1 MQLISDNLEDGY
13 LDADDGDADT
23 PREECGVFGIYAP
36 GEDVARLTF
45 FGLFALQHRGQESA
59 GIAVADGQ
67 HIEMEKGMGLVT
79 QVFNEHALGQLKG
92 HIAIGHVRYSTT
104 GSSVVQNAQPLQCIL
119 SAGSVAVAHN
129 GNLINTQELREEMQT
144 RGIRFETT
152 NDSEIIARLVAEG
165 RELGLSTAD
174 ATRRMMGMV
183 KGAYSLTILTE
194 SEVVGVRDP
203 FGVRPLCLG
212 RIEGGV
218 NGAGHGPGGDRWV
231 LASETCALHT
241 IDAAFVRE
249 LAPGEIV
256 VIDERGVRRERG
268 VPMDREALC
277 MLEMI
282 YFARPDSAIHGLSLH
297 IARQRMGMELARE
310 YPAIGADLVI
320 GVPDSG
326 TPAALG
332 FSQASG
338 IRFGEGFIKNRYIQ
352 RTFIQPDQRMR
363 ELGVRMKL
371 TPIREMLKGK
381 KVVMVDDSIVRGTT
395 TGKVVRLLLDAG
407 AKEVH
412 VRISAPPVKFPCF
425 YGIDMAS
432 RDQLIAAKQSVEDI
446 RRHIG
451 ATSLG
456 YLSPDGLSRA
466 LSVPSDN
473 FCLACF
479 TGEYPIPIPDHVK
492 VSKFA
497 LEMPMTNG
505 NGKNGA
511 PYADDEAGIVGEFG
525 VSGGVTVVSAGS
537 LETIVLGAGD
547 AAGDRDGAAL
557 NK

>member
-1 MQLISDNLEDGY
+1 MHNTTDTLE
-13 LDADDGDADT
+13 LDADT
-23 PREECGVFGIYAP
+23 PKEECGVFGIFAP

-59 GIAVADGQ
+59 GIAVSDGQ
-67 HIEMEKGMGLVT
+67 RIEMEKGMGLVT
-79 QVFNEHALGQLKG
+79 QVFNEDSLSQLKG

-119 SAGSVAVAHN
+119 STGSVAVAHN
-129 GNLINTQELREEMQT
+129 GNLINTQELRDEMEA
-144 RGIRFETT
+144 RGIGFETT

-165 RELGLSTAD
+165 REQGLSTTD
-174 ATRRMMGMV
+174 ATRRMMGLV

-212 RIEGGV
+212 RIEG
-218 NGAGHGPGGDRWV
+218 NGTTGDRWV

-256 VIDERGVRRERG
+256 VIDKRGLRRERG
-268 VPMDREALC
+268 IPMDREALC

-310 YPAIGADLVI
+310 HPALDADIVI

-338 IRFGEGFIKNRYIQ
+338 IRYGEGFIKNRYIQ

-425 YGIDMAS
+425 YGIDMAN
-432 RDQLIAAKQSVEDI
+432 RDQLIAAKQSIEDI

-456 YLSPDGLSRA
+456 YLSTDGLARA
-466 LSVPSDN
+466 LSVPNDN

-479 TGEYPIPIPDHVK
+479 TGDYPIEIPAHVR

-497 LEMPMTNG
+497 LEIPVANG
-505 NGKNGA
+505 NGGNGHGAKNGDGL
-511 PYADDEAGIVGEFG
+511 PYAPDEAGKVGEFG
-525 VSGGVTVVSAGS
+525 ASGGVTVVSAGKM
-537 LETIVLGAGD
+537 ETVSLGASD
-547 AAGDRDGAAL
+547 APGDRDGAAFS
-557 NK
+557 K